1 MRIGHRKKN
10 IYIYIYEQIDTTY
23 EKETGK
29 KKIRKEKK
37 SDNECSGTC
46 MLGALYSTE
55 NSRVTSSQALMKVTQ
70 N

>member
-1 MRIGHRKKN
+1 MRKRLERKKL
-10 IYIYIYEQIDTTY
+10 
-23 EKETGK
+23 EKK
-29 KKIRKEKK
+29 KK

-55 NSRVTSSQALMKVTQ
+55 NSRVTSLQALMKVTQ